1 MQRLLEAKAAVDA
14 EEKKYG
20 RGLGRGFGGNPLEAM
35 GFLRAEVDEMLIV
48 QVFSRQLHSLFLQS
62 VPRRLHQHLVLL
74 LNHDYIVSYT
84 SI

>member
-1 MQRLLEAKAAVDA
+1 MQRTKTAVASD
-14 EEKKYG
+14 E
-20 RGLGRGFGGNPLEAM
+20 GFGEENPLEAM

-74 LNHDYIVSYT
+74 LNDHDYIVSYT